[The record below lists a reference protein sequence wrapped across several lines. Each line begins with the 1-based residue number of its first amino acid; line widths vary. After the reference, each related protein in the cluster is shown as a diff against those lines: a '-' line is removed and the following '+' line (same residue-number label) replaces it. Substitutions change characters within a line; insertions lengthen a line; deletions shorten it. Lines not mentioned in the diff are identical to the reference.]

1 MRLALVALLVPA
13 VLFASQEPP
22 PVTLAHTVTGAVR
35 AERPFVVNLKVQST
49 SGPLQGEVRV
59 TATPGLSAH
68 ALAPAIRM
76 QTGGTLAIPVTAE
89 RAGTHELELAWMV
102 DDLHP
107 AVASVRLFVEVPAE
121 GAGRVLTVKE
131 KIAEEALANRG
142 TRVFPLDHT
151 PLLGADEP
159 VAGITGQLMYR
170 AYAGGDLPA
179 RRVTAELWREKNGKR
194 ELVKSTQLDASGRF
208 TFALPADAGSAKLIP
223 VFTLATPRWK
233 IADGSKVYAW
243 EGPALTNLT
252 AGVDLGTLSMPA
264 GQVAAEAIW
273 IHVELNRAQDIFEQ
287 SNADLSWWTQVPI
300 EYPGSGDYFSWGTV
314 NLTRAHQWDVTL
326 HEFGHAVFHYGS
338 SAQGGGGQHK
348 IDECYSKGL
357 AWSEGW
363 ASFFAA
369 QCHEPAD
376 ADDAK
381 FEFMVP
387 RRAPIRIE
395 NVPSDVCQ
403 GDTNEWRVAAAL
415 WDVYDTHFD
424 INDRSAM
431 NFATMWQCMR
441 EGNNVRDVKKFIEIL
456 KTKLDAQGLEALKA
470 AVEQNTIR

>member
-1 MRLALVALLVPA
+1 MRLALLALLVPA
-13 VLFASQEPP
+13 ALLASQEPP
-22 PVTLAHTVTGAVR
+22 PVTLAHTLTGAVR
-35 AERPFVVNLKVQST
+35 AHRPFVVNLKVESQ

-59 TATPGLSAH
+59 SATPGLTAH
-68 ALAPAIRM
+68 ALAPSIRM
-76 QTGGTLAIPVTAE
+76 SGGTLAIPVTAE
-89 RAGTHELELAWMV
+89 RAGTHELVIDWMQ
-102 DDLHP
+102 DDAHP
-107 AVASVRLFVEVPAE
+107 AVATVRLFVEVPEE

-131 KIAEEALANRG
+131 KIADEAIAGRA
-142 TRVFPLDHT
+142 TRAFRLVHQPLV
-151 PLLGADEP
+151 GATEP
-159 VAGITGQLMYR
+159 VAGITGQLFYK

-194 ELVKSTQLDASGRF
+194 ELVSSQQLDASGRF
-208 TFALPADAGSAKLIP
+208 TFAMPADAGSKLVP

-233 IADGSKVYAW
+233 IADGSKVYQW
-243 EGPALTNLT
+243 EGPALTNVT
-252 AGVDLGTLSMPA
+252 AGVDLGTLSMPV

-273 IHVELNRAQDIFEQ
+273 IHVELNKAQDLFEA
-287 SNADLSWWTQVPI
+287 SGADLSWWKQIPI
-300 EYPGSGDYFSWGTV
+300 QYPGSGDYFSWGTV
-314 NLTRAHQWDVTL
+314 NLTKAHQWDVTL
-326 HEFGHAVFHYGS
+326 HEFGHAVFSYGS

-363 ASFFAA
+363 ASFFAM

-387 RRAPIRIE
+387 RRAPIRLE
-395 NVPSDVCQ
+395 NVPTDVCQ

-415 WDVYDTHFD
+415 WDVYDSHFD
-424 INDRSAM
+424 INDRCSM

-441 EGNNVRDVKKFIEIL
+441 EGNSIREVKKFVDVL

-470 AVEQNTIR
+470 SLEQNTIR